1 MKGWVTAY
9 SDGAVKVARQ
19 NRQRLDVSAETKLPG
34 AGLSLGRIAHQIRQ
48 DVWRACQN
56 VRGFSP
62 VVSITPENGSYKV
75 LAGGQLDQKR
85 PANLHLVS
93 QIDAV
98 LSDPDN
104 RNRWITHA
112 KKRIR

>member
-9 SDGAVKVARQ
+9 SDG
-19 NRQRLDVSAETKLPG
+19 
-34 AGLSLGRIAHQIRQ
+34 
-48 DVWRACQN
+48 
-56 VRGFSP
+56 
-62 VVSITPENGSYKV
+62 PEDGSYKV

-85 PANLHLVS
+85 PVNLHLVS